1 LKRQRPIASSPQKGL
16 AQEGPIPW
24 HPRWAVSKT
33 GFDLQDIEGRPAEHP
48 GFRLH
53 VGNLTDELS
62 VLTYLQGVQ
71 QSALQ
76 NEW

>member
-1 LKRQRPIASSPQKGL
+1 MVS
-16 AQEGPIPW
+16 
-24 HPRWAVSKT
+24 AVGGIEDE
-33 GFDLQDIEGRPAEHP
+33 GFDLQDIGKAVLAEHP

-62 VLTYLQGVQ
+62 VQSYLQGVQ
-71 QSALQ
+71 QAALQ